1 MAGRKGGR
9 LGAAKS
15 FAERA
20 DILFDLKKAPAA
32 ETPERF
38 AQQIAQTVNVRPQ
51 RRVFRLIGA

>member
-1 MAGRKGGR
+1 MAGR

-20 DILFDLKKAPAA
+20 NVLFDLKKALAS

-38 AQQIAQTVNVRPQ
+38 AKQIAQPANVRPQ